1 VTPRLVLAG
10 TAALSVV
17 LLGVVGCSG
26 SGDDPAG
33 SASSSSASRPAPPT
47 LAGGSEAEAVS
58 VLPEGPATGTAV
70 LAYAGIGELDE
81 PFTGECTHD
90 GDTTAITGTADTAQI
105 RLEITPDGAQIA
117 LEDVGFAATSDLATG
132 RYDVSGA
139 HLSLDAPLAQD
150 DQVVGS
156 VRLDIDCG

>member
-1 VTPRLVLAG
+1 VTPRLLLAG
-10 TAALSVV
+10 TAAVSVV

-26 SGDDPAG
+26 SDDDRAG
-33 SASSSSASRPAPPT
+33 SASSSPSRPAPPT
-47 LAGGSEAEAVS
+47 LAGGSEAEALA

-90 GDTTAITGTADTAQI
+90 GDHTAITGTADTAQI
-105 RLEITPDGAQIA
+105 RLEITPDGARLA
-117 LEDVGFAATSDLATG
+117 LEDVGFAATSELATG

-139 HLSLDAPLAQD
+139 HLFLDAPLAQD

-156 VRLDIDCG
+156 VRLELDCG